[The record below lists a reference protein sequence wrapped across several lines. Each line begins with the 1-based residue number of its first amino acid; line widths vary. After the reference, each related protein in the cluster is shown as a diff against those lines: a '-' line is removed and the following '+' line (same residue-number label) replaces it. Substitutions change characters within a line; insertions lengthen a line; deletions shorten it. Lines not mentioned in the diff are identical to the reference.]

1 MIIQFE
7 HQNST
12 YQANLSQPLD
22 ISIPLEVGDNTVNC
36 FYAPFMST
44 YPVVAGDFVG
54 SNRLK
59 HMVDAFCHVERSK
72 DGLERS
78 LYFSK
83 NRDCDKDFKVFFS
96 IYDGSV
102 SYAYEIE

>member
-1 MIIQFE
+1 
-7 HQNST
+7 
-12 YQANLSQPLD
+12 
-22 ISIPLEVGDNTVNC
+22 
-36 FYAPFMST
+36 
-44 YPVVAGDFVG
+44 
-54 SNRLK
+54 
-59 HMVDAFCHVERSK
+59 MVDAFCHVERSK

-78 LYFSK
+78 LFFSK